1 MIILS
6 FLELWGSFT
15 AGVISLKYKISECFK
30 IFTFFLTILFGSYY
44 FAPLEGEKSN
54 KAFIFIFF
62 LLAAKIMSETICNL
76 TYVYIPKVL
85 TDKYTPFYLV
95 NVRLVSRI
103 FLLFLPF
110 INFQIK
116 SLNLH
121 AFVICSFVWG
131 ISRILLS
138 FSKEVQKEGIQEIMN
153 YNEVDIIERAS
164 LMSGAS
170 NMIHGPDE
178 LMKKLKIKGL
188 SYCQM
193 RNNEKEMENYF
204 WMNINQFKS
213 RLSEIE
219 IDNNHK
225 SPLLNKI

>member
-6 FLELWGSFT
+6 FLELSGSFT
-15 AGVISLKYKISECFK
+15 AGVISLKFQISECFK
-30 IFTFFLTILFGSYY
+30 IFTLFLTMLFGSYY
-44 FAPLEGEKSN
+44 FAPLEGEHSN
-54 KAFIFIFF
+54 KAIIFIIF
-62 LLAAKIMSETICNL
+62 LLAAKMMSETICNL

-85 TDKYTPFYLV
+85 TEKYTPFYLV

-121 AFVICSFVWG
+121 AFLICSLVWG
-131 ISRILLS
+131 ISRILLC

-153 YNEVDIIERAS
+153 FHDVDILERTS
-164 LMSGAS
+164 IMSGAK

-178 LMKKLKIKGL
+178 LMKRIKIKGL
-188 SYCQM
+188 STCQM
-193 RNNEKEMENYF
+193 RNDEKEMENYF
-204 WMNINQFKS
+204 GMNINKFKS
-213 RLSEIE
+213 RLSEI
-219 IDNNHK
+219 DNNHN
-225 SPLLNKI
+225 SHLLLLDKI